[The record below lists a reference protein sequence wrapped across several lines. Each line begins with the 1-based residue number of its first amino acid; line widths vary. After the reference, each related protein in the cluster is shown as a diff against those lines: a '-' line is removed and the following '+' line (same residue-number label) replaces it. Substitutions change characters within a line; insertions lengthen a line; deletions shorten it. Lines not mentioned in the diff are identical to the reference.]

1 MIIKNRGK
9 RNIQVRDHQGSRIN
23 QYELIARQYKMAR
36 TNFSYI
42 TQGQNQQQR
51 QLNTVATLLRL
62 LLKEVSEQKTMI
74 SQTLR
79 EDHNSTTKAE
89 LEKIKQ
95 MLQHACN
102 YQEEGLRVQNLQ
114 NSGQQR
120 LLEDLVE
127 KTDRYISEDCSAYKN
142 HMRSGSKTSPTLA
155 LLIDCEGTSH
165 KLAEDIRSIASI
177 LGNCETQKLYGNFNQ
192 PGCAPWKLKADE
204 LGMEVVQTP
213 SGPCGKNSADA
224 TLMVEAM
231 DLLHKGGCDGFII
244 VVSDS
249 DYTALAQRLRESDKY
264 ILGIGKYGNHKVF
277 ASLQG
282 ACNMFID
289 PGDLDELKHILKKS
303 REALPL
309 VKEALLDITTDG
321 EWKSLENVKAK
332 IASKNPKFKAK
343 NYGSNRFID
352 LIDKI
357 PEFEVQEKEKRA
369 VMRMRLI

>member
-1 MIIKNRGK
+1 
-9 RNIQVRDHQGSRIN
+9 
-23 QYELIARQYKMAR
+23 
-36 TNFSYI
+36 
-42 TQGQNQQQR
+42 
-51 QLNTVATLLRL
+51 
-62 LLKEVSEQKTMI
+62 MI

-192 PGCAPWKLKADE
+192 PGC
-204 LGMEVVQTP
+204 
-213 SGPCGKNSADA
+213 
-224 TLMVEAM
+224 
-231 DLLHKGGCDGFII
+231 LLHKGGCDGFII

-289 PGDLDELKHILKKS
+289 PGDLDELK
-303 REALPL
+303 
-309 VKEALLDITTDG
+309 ITTDG